1 MTLLDQYA
9 AAVSHR
15 IPPMRGKAN
24 FTRQLRE
31 ELRDGLA
38 QRARAEG
45 RPADEVME
53 RDFLR
58 EFGSPAHLA
67 ASRNPYPHLIG
78 PSLFPAFTLV
88 VSIVVGVLVTV
99 LAIITGVSI
108 ALRGPTTALEALGGV
123 GNGLADILSAALGA
137 FGAVTLTF
145 AVIERVVP
153 PARLDRELA
162 AVDSEPWDPDTLAA
176 TPQQDPD
183 RVGPWESIVAIVLLV
198 AVILLFNVFPDV
210 IGFHVFADGG
220 WTVTPILTDAFFRW
234 LPLLNLAWAAEIL
247 LHAWLLRTGRWSP
260 LSRPASIAIKVLQL
274 VVLVLLV
281 TGPDIIGLTPEL
293 VVEGGD
299 TDLETAGTVVLW
311 IQRAVRFALALG
323 ILGTA
328 VDIVKT
334 GYHAVQQVVTA
345 PGQRTVP
352 GHSRR

>member
-1 MTLLDQYA
+1 MTLLDRYA
-9 AAVSHR
+9 TAVAR
-15 IPPMRGKAN
+15 RRRG
-24 FTRQLRE
+24 
-31 ELRDGLA
+31 
-38 QRARAEG
+38 
-45 RPADEVME
+45 
-53 RDFLR
+53 
-58 EFGSPAHLA
+58 
-67 ASRNPYPHLIG
+67 PHPSLIG
-78 PSLFPAFTLV
+78 PQLFPAFTLV
-88 VSIVVGVLVTV
+88 AAIVIGVLVTV
-99 LAIITGVSI
+99 LTVITGISI
-108 ALRGPTTALEALGGV
+108 ALRAPLSGLDLLGAISS
-123 GNGLADILSAALGA
+123 GLAGVLSAALGA

-145 AVIERVVP
+145 AIIERVVP
-153 PARLDRELA
+153 AARLAPELTGVGA
-162 AVDSEPWDPDTLAA
+162 EPWDPDSLAG

-183 RVGPWESIVAIVLLV
+183 RVRPWESIVAIVLLV